1 MRKVA
6 AILIIF
12 SMAVPLFAEGGG
24 ESATME
30 PDRGI
35 WIWGVPRGPFDGEL
49 LDVSNE
55 WALEK
60 FGITVDRIDKV
71 PTGQTADQALQLLIA
86 QDQFPDLMWNMP
98 FTTMA
103 ALAAGGR
110 LLPLDKYFRDSVDYP
125 IIASACQSYMSKYKV
140 NGQIYGLPGWEWA
153 VKCEDVS
160 MDILWYIRKDIY
172 DEHGAPQTTDD
183 LLDVLRSVKA
193 SGLTDLNGDPVIPFQ
208 WRSAWSPVNSR
219 VIYQLKGAG
228 WEVDAEKRLLPEWA
242 SVETYEAFKFLNLLW
257 NEELLGKGQFIMDT
271 AGFQDLLKTSSIA
284 VATGE
289 PWYASLMAD
298 ATIPAFIEEYGRDAP
313 ETKAALDTQLIM
325 MVNPIKDAPGR
336 IVNKQPNPSLLSADI
351 PNPDG
356 VMDFIQWHMT
366 DEGRI
371 SNMFAAGY
379 LGVHWDFVDGPE
391 VWRMKAE
398 LQGRHPH
405 DTRQIANSQD
415 SVEITRQAGR
425 PPLVTPHG
433 HWFGTPNYASWQQ
446 RLNYHSLQSMRDNG
460 VLVGERA
467 GDPTVPSWS
476 PAFTIPLAEVVSP
489 IPSYAQLTV
498 ALPPREA
505 SAVATAMERFDAAL
519 AGLVTSGNFE
529 ADYDAFLAS
538 MIDITDWRPIYE
550 ERQQRWEQWM
560 ADNNVD
566 DRESLLTVTPR
577 PEWAA
582 VMGW

>member
-110 LLPLDKYFRDSVDYP
+110 LLPLDKYFRDSVNYP

-425 PPLVTPHG
+425 PPLVTPHA

-476 PAFTIPLAEVVSP
+476 PAFTIPLADVVSP

-560 ADNNVD
+560 SDNNVD
-566 DRESLLTVTPR
+566 DRDALLTVTPR
-577 PEWAA
+577 AEWAA

>member
-6 AILIIF
+6 AILIILF
-12 SMAVPLFAEGGG
+12 MALPLFAEGGG

-35 WIWGVPRGPFDGEL
+35 WIWGVPRGPFEGEL

-60 FGITVDRIDKV
+60 FGITVERIDKV

-110 LLPLDKYFRDSVDYP
+110 LLPLDKYFRDSVNYP

-160 MDILWYIRKDIY
+160 MDILWYIRKDIH
-172 DEHGAPQTTDD
+172 DEHGSPQTTDE
-183 LLDVLRSVKA
+183 LLEVLRAVKA

-356 VMDFIQWHMT
+356 VMSFIQWHMT

-379 LGVHWDFVDGPE
+379 LGVHWDFVEGPE
-391 VWRMKAE
+391 VWRMKPE
-398 LQGRHPH
+398 LQGKHPH
-405 DTRQIANSQD
+405 DSRQIANSQD
-415 SVEITRQAGR
+415 SVEITIQAGR
-425 PPLVTPHG
+425 PPLVTPHA

-446 RLNYHSLQSMRDNG
+446 RLNYHSLQSMRENG

-476 PAFTIPLAEVVSP
+476 PAFTIPLADVVSP

-505 SAVATAMERFDAAL
+505 SAMATAMERFDAAL

-538 MIDITDWRPIYE
+538 MIDITDWRPIFE

-560 ADNNVD
+560 SDNNVD
-566 DRESLLTVTPR
+566 DRDALLTVTPR
-577 PEWAA
+577 AEWAA

>member
-6 AILIIF
+6 AVLIIL
-12 SMAVPLFAEGGG
+12 SMTLPLFAEGGG
-24 ESATME
+24 ETATME

-55 WALEK
+55 WASEK
-60 FGITVDRIDKV
+60 FGITVSRIDKV

-86 QDQFPDLMWNMP
+86 QDEFPDLMWNMS

-103 ALAAGGR
+103 DLAVGGR
-110 LLPLDKYFRDSVDYP
+110 LLPLDKYFRDSVNYP
-125 IIASACQSYMSKYKV
+125 LIASACQSYMSKYKV

-160 MDILWYIRKDIY
+160 VDILWYIRKDLY
-172 DEHGAPQTTDD
+172 DQYGYPETTDE
-183 LLDVLRSVKA
+183 LLELLRAVKA

-228 WEVDAEKRLLPEWA
+228 WEVDPEKRLMPEWA
-242 SVETYEAFKFLNLLW
+242 SVQTYEAFKFLNLLW
-257 NEELLGKGQFIMDT
+257 NEELLGRGQFVMDT
-271 AGFQDLLKTSSIA
+271 AGFQDLLKTASFA

-289 PWYASLMAD
+289 PWYASLMGD
-298 ATIPAFIEEYGRDAP
+298 VTIPGFVERYGLDAP
-313 ETKAALDTQLIM
+313 ETQAAIDSQFIM

-379 LGVHWDFVDGPE
+379 LGTHWDFVDGPE
-391 VWRMKAE
+391 IWRMKTE
-398 LQGRHPH
+398 LQGSHPH

-446 RLNYHSLQSMRDNG
+446 RLNYYSLQAMRENG
-460 VLVGERA
+460 VLVGERP

-476 PAFTIPLAEVVSP
+476 TAFTIPLADVVSP

-505 SAVATAMERFDAAL
+505 SAMATGMERFDAAL
-519 AGLVTSGNFE
+519 AGLVTSSDFE

-538 MIDITDWRPIYE
+538 MIDITDWRPIFE

-560 ADNNVD
+560 SDNNVD
-566 DRESLLTVTPR
+566 DRETLITVTPR

>member
-6 AILIIF
+6 AVLIIL
-12 SMAVPLFAEGGG
+12 SMTLPLFAEGGG
-24 ESATME
+24 ETATME

-55 WALEK
+55 WASEK
-60 FGITVDRIDKV
+60 FGITVSRIDKV

-86 QDQFPDLMWNMP
+86 QDEFPDLMWNMS

-103 ALAAGGR
+103 DLAVGGR
-110 LLPLDKYFRDSVDYP
+110 LLPLDKYFRDSVNYP
-125 IIASACQSYMSKYKV
+125 LIASACQSYMSKYKV

-160 MDILWYIRKDIY
+160 VDILWYIRKDLY
-172 DEHGAPQTTDD
+172 DQYGYPETTDE
-183 LLDVLRSVKA
+183 LLELLRAVKA

-228 WEVDAEKRLLPEWA
+228 WEVDPEKRLMPEWA
-242 SVETYEAFKFLNLLW
+242 SVQTYEAFKFLNLLW
-257 NEELLGKGQFIMDT
+257 NEELLGRGQFVMDT
-271 AGFQDLLKTSSIA
+271 AGFQDLLKTASFA

-289 PWYASLMAD
+289 PWYASLMGD
-298 ATIPAFIEEYGRDAP
+298 VTIPGFVDRYGLDAP
-313 ETKAALDTQLIM
+313 ETQAAIDSQFIM

-379 LGVHWDFVDGPE
+379 LGTHWDFVDGPE
-391 VWRMKAE
+391 IWRMKTE
-398 LQGRHPH
+398 LQGSHPH

-415 SVEITRQAGR
+415 SVEITRQVGR

-446 RLNYHSLQSMRDNG
+446 RLNYYSLQAMRENG
-460 VLVGERA
+460 VLVGERP

-476 PAFTIPLAEVVSP
+476 TAFTIPLADVVSP

-505 SAVATAMERFDAAL
+505 SAMATGMERFDAAL
-519 AGLVTSGNFE
+519 AGLVTSSDFE

-538 MIDITDWRPIYE
+538 MIDITDWQPIFE

-560 ADNNVD
+560 SDNNVD
-566 DRESLLTVTPR
+566 DRETLITVTPR

>member
-55 WALEK
+55 WASEK

-110 LLPLDKYFRDSVDYP
+110 LLPLDKYFRDSVNYP

-228 WEVDAEKRLLPEWA
+228 WEVDADKRLLPEWA

-313 ETKAALDTQLIM
+313 QTQAALDTQLIM

-336 IVNKQPNPSLLSADI
+336 IVNKQPNPSLISADV

-356 VMDFIQWHMT
+356 VMSFIQWHMT

-391 VWRMKAE
+391 VWRMKSE

-476 PAFTIPLAEVVSP
+476 PAFTIPLAEVVSA

-505 SAVATAMERFDAAL
+505 SAMATAMERFDAAL

-538 MIDITDWRPIYE
+538 MIDITDWRPIFE

-560 ADNNVD
+560 ADNNID
-566 DRESLLTVTPR
+566 DRESLLTVSPR

>member
-110 LLPLDKYFRDSVDYP
+110 LLPLDKYFRDSVNYP

>member
-6 AILIIF
+6 AVLIIL
-12 SMAVPLFAEGGG
+12 SMTLPLFAEGGG
-24 ESATME
+24 ETATME

-55 WALEK
+55 WASEK
-60 FGITVDRIDKV
+60 FGITVSRIDKV
-71 PTGQTADQALQLLIA
+71 PTGQTADQALQLVIA
-86 QDQFPDLMWNMP
+86 QGEFPDLMWNMS

-103 ALAAGGR
+103 DLAVGGR
-110 LLPLDKYFRDSVDYP
+110 LLPLDKYFRDSVNYP
-125 IIASACQSYMSKYKV
+125 LIASACQSYMSKYKV

-160 MDILWYIRKDIY
+160 VDILWYIRKDLY
-172 DEHGAPQTTDD
+172 DQYGYPETTDE
-183 LLDVLRSVKA
+183 LLELLRAVKA

-228 WEVDAEKRLLPEWA
+228 WEVDPEKRLMPEWA
-242 SVETYEAFKFLNLLW
+242 SVQTYEAFKFLNLLW
-257 NEELLGKGQFIMDT
+257 NEELLGRGQFVMDT
-271 AGFQDLLKTSSIA
+271 AGFQDRLKTASFA

-289 PWYASLMAD
+289 PWYASLMGD
-298 ATIPAFIEEYGRDAP
+298 VTIPGLVDRYGLDAP
-313 ETKAALDTQLIM
+313 ETQAAIDSQFIM

-379 LGVHWDFVDGPE
+379 LGTHWDFVDGPE
-391 VWRMKAE
+391 IWRMKTE
-398 LQGRHPH
+398 LQGSHPH

-446 RLNYHSLQSMRDNG
+446 RLNYYSLQAMRENG
-460 VLVGERA
+460 VLVGERP

-476 PAFTIPLAEVVSP
+476 TAFTIPLADVVSP

-505 SAVATAMERFDAAL
+505 SAMATGMERFDAAL
-519 AGLVTSGNFE
+519 AGLVTSSDFE

-538 MIDITDWRPIYE
+538 MIDITDWQPIFE

-560 ADNNVD
+560 SDNNVD
-566 DRESLLTVTPR
+566 DRETLITVTPR

>member
-6 AILIIF
+6 AVLIIL
-12 SMAVPLFAEGGG
+12 SMALPLFAEGGG
-24 ESATME
+24 ESASME

-55 WALEK
+55 WASEK
-60 FGITVDRIDKV
+60 FGITVDRVDKV
-71 PTGQTADQALQLLIA
+71 PTGQTADQALQLVIA
-86 QDQFPDLMWNMP
+86 QGEFPDLMWNMP

-110 LLPLDKYFRDSVDYP
+110 LLPLDKYFRDSVNYP

-172 DEHGAPQTTDD
+172 EEHGNPQTTDELLD
-183 LLDVLRSVKA
+183 LLRAVKA

-228 WEVDAEKRLLPEWA
+228 WEVDAERRLLPEWA

-257 NEELLGKGQFIMDT
+257 NEELLGRGQFVMDT

-289 PWYASLMAD
+289 PWYASLMND
-298 ATIPAFIEEYGRDAP
+298 VIPALIEEYGRDAP
-313 ETKAALDTQLIM
+313 QTQAALDSQLIM
-325 MVNPIKDAPGR
+325 MANPIKDAPGR
-336 IVNKQPNPSLLSADI
+336 IVNKQPNPSLISADI

-356 VMDFIQWHMT
+356 VMSFIQWHMT

-379 LGVHWDFVDGPE
+379 LGVHWDFVEGPE

-398 LQGRHPH
+398 LQGKHPH

-425 PPLVTPHG
+425 PPLVTPHA
-433 HWFGTPNYASWQQ
+433 HWFGTPNYASWQE
-446 RLNYHSLQSMRDNG
+446 RLSYHNRQAARANG
-460 VLVGERA
+460 VLVGERV
-467 GDPTVPSWS
+467 GVLSD
-476 PAFTIPLAEVVSP
+476 VVSA

-498 ALPPREA
+498 TLPPREA
-505 SAVATAMERFDAAL
+505 SAMATAMERFDAAL
-519 AGLVTSGNFE
+519 AGLVTSSNFE

-550 ERQQRWEQWM
+550 ERQARWEQWM
-560 ADNNVD
+560 SDNNVD
-566 DRESLLTVTPR
+566 DRDALLTVTPR
-577 PEWAA
+577 AEWAA